1 MFDKR
6 KEKTELAN
14 TASEPASGTKNF
26 NRGGTAMIGPSIVV
40 NGTITGEE
48 NLVVEGTV
56 EGTID
61 LPKNDL
67 TIGESGRVTA
77 NLSAKVIRVDGLV
90 KGDITGGE
98 NVVISDTGRVQGNI
112 VAPRVTLQDG
122 AKFKGSIDMDPGS
135 GKAQPTPSKT
145 DNPSER
151 ADANQSSQ
159 DAG

>member
-151 ADANQSSQ
+151 AGANQSPQ